1 LADLSKGSPFL
12 KFTIMEGIVDTNI
25 KFFKKDRHKK
35 FNTVLNFTMIKKF
48 PKNCKK
54 SRYKVGTISGQ
65 TQKP

>member
-1 LADLSKGSPFL
+1 
-12 KFTIMEGIVDTNI
+12 MEGIVDTNI

-54 SRYKVGTISGQ
+54 SRYKVGTISSQ